1 MERRVNAKLLY
12 DGEMVIQTWYVEGL
26 VGDQW
31 AILPDGGPFG
41 SHAEAVEV
49 MDAMVEKATKK
60 KAEPKK
66 KLTRAE
72 LEAEIER
79 LREENEAL
87 KASPSVRHI
96 AKRVARHVY
105 RKGDAL
111 MLRPEGDD

>member
-1 MERRVNAKLLY
+1 MERRTNAKLSY
-12 DGEMVIQTWYVEGL
+12 DGEMVVQTWYVEGL
-26 VGDQW
+26 IGDQW

-41 SHAEAVEV
+41 SQAEAEEV
-49 MDAMVEKATKK
+49 LESMTKKVAKK

-66 KLTRAE
+66 KLSRAE

-87 KASPSVRHI
+87 KASPNVRHI
-96 AKRVARHVY
+96 AQRVAKHVY
-105 RKGDAL
+105 KKNGTL